1 MVEGEFGGWKEVRP
15 AVRREGDVA
24 GREDSNEVVFARPDG
39 AFGTIGAV
47 ILGGGHIETGW
58 GAWID
63 ERKFQGQR
71 RTHCPSEYA

>member
-47 ILGGGHIETGW
+47 VLGRGI
-58 GAWID
+58 
-63 ERKFQGQR
+63 
-71 RTHCPSEYA
+71 